1 MKTKRICLLMNVRE
15 CAEYK
20 MSIEQAIEILRNH
33 NAWRNG
39 AAVNMVRP
47 ELVTLAIETIIKHYE
62 NTPEKI

>member
-1 MKTKRICLLMNVRE
+1 MNVRE

>member
-1 MKTKRICLLMNVRE
+1 MNVRE
-15 CAEYK
+15 CAGYK
-20 MSIEQAIEILRNH
+20 MTIEQAIAILRKY

-62 NTPEKI
+62 NTTQEI

>member
-1 MKTKRICLLMNVRE
+1 
-15 CAEYK
+15 
-20 MSIEQAIEILRNH
+20 MSIEQAIAILRKH

-62 NTPEKI
+62 NTPQKI